1 MAKYTDEELK
11 KEYEKQKNSDSF
23 TQSEKYGTGTFDDFK
38 NFLGVLDERTEQAKE
53 NQKNLIVKNEQGK
66 NEGKN
71 AGKIKEVLKNPPK
84 TSMDE
89 ALKPKDE
96 GGEKKEPETKK
107 EPEKKDPIEDVT
119 KQVNEKAKE
128 LADDENL
135 TKKEK
140 WEKLKNFVGGL
151 LAGPAYRAYKD
162 GVLTGGELGYHI
174 INNGLAKMM
183 AMGGATDRAR
193 ALQDMN
199 PMNDAI
205 GTSIKG
211 KAAAVGQIAESETL
225 SDAGHKTDAKDAT
238 AEAIITRIQ
247 NYNSQIAELREAKAL
262 LSERMNDKAIETFTK
277 RMDAAKGLETYS
289 TNAGGGGGVGVN
301 LPVFSANVQG
311 QGGTS
316 SSKDELARNAY
327 SNAKTFTDK
336 FNSSKDKKE
345 MIDAM
350 KVRIDKSIEMLE
362 NQIAIEQ
369 KKLSKLQ
376 GASDVEN

>member
-84 TSMDE
+84 TAMGE
-89 ALKPKDE
+89 ALKTKDE
-96 GGEKKEPETKK
+96 GGEKEPETKK
-107 EPEKKDPIEDVT
+107 EPEKEDPIEDVT
-119 KQVNEKAKE
+119 EQENEGAKE
-128 LADDENL
+128 PADDENL

-238 AEAIITRIQ
+238 AEAIIKRIQ
-247 NYNSQIAELREAKAL
+247 NYNSQIEELREAKLL
-262 LSERMNDKAIETFTK
+262 LSERMNDKAIEAFTK
-277 RMDAAKGLETYS
+277 RMDAAKGLETNS
-289 TNAGGGGGVGVN
+289 TTAGGGGSVGVN
-301 LPVFSANVQG
+301 LPVFSTNIQG

-327 SNAKTFTDK
+327 SNAKTFADK
-336 FNSSKDKKE
+336 FNSSKEKKE
-345 MIDAM
+345 MIVAM
-350 KVRIDKSIEMLE
+350 KVRIDESIEMLE